1 MTEETQLKRN
11 KYSAG
16 AVKFSFWFMEF
27 RKEVQMLSSGKSFDE
42 IKKLSEDENIFGAS
56 TPARA
61 KMIYS
66 TCTARIKSLD
76 ESFYPLFID
85 SDVST
90 QKLFALAGTLA
101 HDTLFFDFVYEV
113 LREKLIVGNNVLTDA
128 DFSIYFKNKQ
138 EQHEDVEKLT
148 EATVKRLSRSY
159 KTQLFEAG
167 LLDDNNRAAERTI
180 LKPVLDPIL
189 KHWLDDYGYGQIAK
203 ALEGI
208 R

>member
-1 MTEETQLKRN
+1 MEVKRN

-27 RKEVQMLSSGKSFDE
+27 RKEVQLLASGKSFDD
-42 IKKLSEDENIFGAS
+42 IKKLNDEENIFGAS

-66 TCTARIKSLD
+66 TVTARIKSLD
-76 ESFYPLFID
+76 DSFYQLFLD

-113 LREKLIVGNNVLTDA
+113 LREKLIIGNNVLTDA

-138 EQHEDVEKLT
+138 EQYEDVEKFT
-148 EATVKRLSRSY
+148 EATIKRLARSY
-159 KTQLFEAG
+159 KTMLFEAG
-167 LLDDNNRAAERTI
+167 ILDDNNRATERQL
-180 LKPVLDPIL
+180 LKPVLDPVL

-203 ALEGI
+203 AMEGI

>member
-1 MTEETQLKRN
+1 MKRN

-27 RKEVQMLSSGKSFDE
+27 RKEVQLLSSGKTFDD
-42 IKKLSEDENIFGAS
+42 IKSLSEDENVFGAS

-66 TCTARIKSLD
+66 TVTARIKAL
-76 ESFYPLFID
+76 EKSFYQLFME

-90 QKLFALAGTLA
+90 QKLFSLAGTLA

-113 LREKLIVGNNVLTDA
+113 IREKLIIGNTTLTDA
-128 DFSIYFKNKQ
+128 DFSIFFKNKQ
-138 EQHEDVEKLT
+138 EQHEEVAKLT
-148 EATVKRLSRSY
+148 EGTIKRLSKSY
-159 KTQLFEAG
+159 KTMLFEAG
-167 LLDDNNRAAERTI
+167 LLDDKTKGKDREIKRPI
-180 LKPVLDPIL
+180 LDPIL
-189 KHWLDDYGYGQIAK
+189 KHWLEDYGYGQIAK

>member
-1 MTEETQLKRN
+1 MRRN

-16 AVKFSFWFMEF
+16 AVKFSFWFLEF
-27 RKEVQMLSSGKSFDE
+27 RKEVQMLSSGKTFDD
-42 IKKLSEDENIFGAS
+42 IKKLNVEENIFGAS

-61 KMIYS
+61 RMIYS
-66 TCTARIKSLD
+66 TVTARIKSLD
-76 ESFYPLFID
+76 ESFYTLFLE

-90 QKLFALAGTLA
+90 QKIFALAGTLA

-113 LREKLIVGNNVLTDA
+113 LREKLIIGSNTLTDA

-138 EQHEDVEKLT
+138 EQHEEVEKYT
-148 EATVKRLSRSY
+148 EATIKRLARSY
-159 KTQLFEAG
+159 KTMLFEAG

>member
-1 MTEETQLKRN
+1 MKRN

-27 RKEVQMLSSGKSFDE
+27 RKEVQMLASGNSFDE
-42 IKKLSEDENIFGAS
+42 IKRISEEENVFGAS

-61 KMIYS
+61 RMIYS
-66 TCTARIKSLD
+66 TVTARIKSLD
-76 ESFYPLFID
+76 QSFYKFFLE

-113 LREKLIVGNNVLTDA
+113 IRERFIIGNNVLTDA
-128 DFSIYFKNKQ
+128 DCNIFFKNKQ
-138 EQHEDVEKLT
+138 EQDEDVAEYT
-148 EATVKRLSRSY
+148 EATIKRLIRSY
-159 KTQLFEAG
+159 KTMLFEAG
-167 LLDDNNRAAERTI
+167 LLDENSRESERQLI
-180 LKPVLDPIL
+180 KPVLDPVL
-189 KHWLDDYGYGQIAK
+189 KHWLEDYGYGQIAK
-203 ALEGI
+203 AMEGI

>member
-1 MTEETQLKRN
+1 MRRN
-11 KYSAG
+11 NYSAG

-27 RKEVQMLSSGKSFDE
+27 RKTVQLLSKGRSFEE
-42 IKKLSEDENIFGAS
+42 IKKLSEEENIYGAS

-66 TCTARIKSLD
+66 TVTARIKSLD
-76 ESFYPLFID
+76 ESFYQLFVD

-90 QKLFALAGTLA
+90 QKLFAMAATLA

-113 LREKLIVGNNVLTDA
+113 MREKLIIGNNVLTDA

-138 EQHEDVEKLT
+138 EQYEEVEKLT
-148 EATVKRLSRSY
+148 EATIKRLSRSY
-159 KTQLFEAG
+159 KTMLFEAG
-167 LLDDNNRAAERTI
+167 LLDDNNRAEERQI
-180 LKPVLDPIL
+180 IKPVLDPVL
-189 KHWLDDYGYGQIAK
+189 KHWLDDFGYGQIAN

>member
-1 MTEETQLKRN
+1 MKRN

-27 RKEVQMLSSGKSFDE
+27 RKEVQLLASGKTFED
-42 IKKLSEDENIFGAS
+42 IKELNDNENLFNAS
-56 TPARA
+56 TPARS

-66 TCTARIKSLD
+66 TVSARIKSLGD
-76 ESFYPLFID
+76 SFYIPFLD

-90 QKLFALAGTLA
+90 QKLFALAATLA

-113 LREKLIVGNNVLTDA
+113 FREKLIIGSNTLTDA

-138 EQHEDVEKLT
+138 EQYEEVEKFT
-148 EATVKRLSRSY
+148 EATVKRLARSY
-159 KTQLFEAG
+159 KTMLFEAG
-167 LLDDNNRAAERTI
+167 VLDDNNRASERKI
-180 LKPVLDPIL
+180 LKPVLDPVL

-203 ALEGI
+203 AMEGI

>member
-1 MTEETQLKRN
+1 MKRN

-16 AVKFSFWFMEF
+16 AVKFSFWFLEF
-27 RKEVQMLSSGKSFDE
+27 RKEVQMLSSGKTFDD
-42 IKKLSEDENIFGAS
+42 IKKLNEEENIFGAS
-56 TPARA
+56 TSARA

-66 TCTARIKSLD
+66 TVTARIKSLD
-76 ESFYPLFID
+76 ESFYILFLD

-113 LREKLIVGNNVLTDA
+113 LREKLIIGSNTLTDA

-138 EQHEDVEKLT
+138 EQYEEVEKYT
-148 EATVKRLSRSY
+148 EATIKRLARSY
-159 KTQLFEAG
+159 KTMLFEAG